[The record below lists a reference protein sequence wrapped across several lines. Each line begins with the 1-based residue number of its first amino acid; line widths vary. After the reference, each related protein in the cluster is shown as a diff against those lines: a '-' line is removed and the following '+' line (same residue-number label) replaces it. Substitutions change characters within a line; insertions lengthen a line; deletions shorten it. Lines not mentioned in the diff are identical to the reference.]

1 LNPIEHLLI
10 GWTAAQAV
18 PLDRRDR
25 AIVTIASVIPDIDG
39 FGILPELLTRGTSHE
54 VFWWTEYHH
63 TLCHN
68 LLSAVVYT
76 AIAAVIAHARLRTS
90 MMAFLSFHLHL
101 LGDVI
106 GARGPDGYQWPI
118 PYWLPFSD
126 KWQWSW
132 DGQWAL
138 NAWQNFAITIPL
150 LVFTIWMAWKFAR
163 SPLEIVSQR
172 ANDGFVAALRAR
184 FGLPY
189 VDSRTSA

>member
-1 LNPIEHLLI
+1 MNPIEHLLI
-10 GWTAAQAV
+10 GWAAAQAI

-39 FGILPELLTRGTSHE
+39 FGMLPEILTRGTSHE
-54 VFWWTEYHH
+54 LLWWTEYHH

-76 AIAAVIAHARLRTS
+76 AIAAWLAHARTRTAVMS
-90 MMAFLSFHLHL
+90 FISFHLHL

-118 PYWLPFSD
+118 PYWLPFSS
-126 KWQWSW
+126 KGQWSW

-150 LVFTIWMAWKFAR
+150 LIFALWLTWKAAR
-163 SPLEIVSQR
+163 SPLEIVWQR
-172 ANDGFVAALRAR
+172 GNDALVAALRGR
-184 FGLPY
+184 FGIPQ
-189 VDSRTSA
+189 VQA

>member
-1 LNPIEHLLI
+1 MNPIEHLLI
-10 GWTAAQAV
+10 GWGAAQAV

-25 AIVTIASVIPDIDG
+25 AIVTIASVAPDIDG
-39 FGILPELLTRGTSHE
+39 FGILPELITRGTSHE

-68 LLSAVVYT
+68 LVSAVIFT
-76 AIAAVIAHARLRTS
+76 AIATFFAHAKRRTAI
-90 MMAFLSFHLHL
+90 MAFISFHLHL

-118 PYWLPFSD
+118 PYWLPFTD
-126 KWQWSW
+126 KYQWSW

-150 LVFTIWMAWKFAR
+150 LIFTIWLAWKAGR

-172 ANDGFVAALRAR
+172 ANDGFVSALRGR
-184 FGLPY
+184 FGMPY
-189 VDSRTSA
+189 VDSRSQA

>member
-1 LNPIEHLLI
+1 MLI
-10 GWTAAQAV
+10 GWGGAQAV

-25 AIVTIASVIPDIDG
+25 AIVTIASVAPDIDG
-39 FGILPELLTRGTSHE
+39 FGILPELITRGTSHE

-68 LLSAVVYT
+68 LVSAVIFT
-76 AIAAVIAHARLRTS
+76 AIATFFAHAKRRTAI
-90 MMAFLSFHLHL
+90 MAFISFHLHL

-118 PYWLPFSD
+118 PYWLPFTD
-126 KWQWSW
+126 KYQWSW

-150 LVFTIWMAWKFAR
+150 LIFTIWLAWKAGR

-172 ANDGFVAALRAR
+172 ANDGFVSALRGR
-184 FGLPY
+184 FGMPY
-189 VDSRTSA
+189 VDSRSQA

>member
-76 AIAAVIAHARLRTS
+76 AIAAVIARARLRTS
-90 MMAFLSFHLHL
+90 IMAFLSFHLHL